1 MKGRNWRDFEPP
13 EKRRRKPRRYEEPH
27 RRYEEL
33 YDQLPK
39 RKKRRRRGGI
49 FRRLLVLL
57 ILFILGY
64 GGFFVY
70 YRYGKPYTV
79 ALDAGHG
86 GEDVGSVGVIQ
97 EVALTEQ
104 TVTALEKLLE
114 EDGRFR
120 VVLTRKPG
128 ESKSITDR
136 NRKVARIQPDLL
148 LSVHG
153 NADETGEATGFECYP
168 AVPGMENHEESMA
181 FAALLAEEMEAAGS
195 ELRGG
200 NGIRFGYYVNGQ
212 KMLVDS
218 TDTTVYDYDTFG
230 VLKNQKGAAV
240 LVEQCFVT
248 NESDVAKFGRE
259 EGCQKAA
266 EAYYRAILRYL
277 GADVPEEDQTSAS

>member
-13 EKRRRKPRRYEEPH
+13 EKRRRKPRRYEEPP
-27 RRYEEL
+27 RRYEDV
-33 YDQLPK
+33 YQPPK
-39 RKKRRRRGGI
+39 RKKRRRKGGI
-49 FRRLLVLL
+49 FRRLLVVL
-57 ILFILGY
+57 ILFVLGY
-64 GGFFVY
+64 GGFFLY

-97 EVALTEQ
+97 EVQLTEQ
-104 TVTALEKLLE
+104 TVTALEKLLK

-120 VVLTRKPG
+120 VVLTRKMG
-128 ESKSITDR
+128 EGMPITDR
-136 NRKVARIQPDLL
+136 NRKLAFLQPDLI

-153 NADETGEATGFECYP
+153 NADETGEASGFECYP
-168 AVPGMENHEESMA
+168 AVPGMENHEASME

-230 VLKNQKGAAV
+230 VLKNQEGAAV

-248 NESDVAKFGRE
+248 NERDVAQFGTE

-277 GADVPEEDQTSAS
+277 GAEETTENQSEP

>member
-1 MKGRNWRDFEPP
+1 MKGRNWREFEPP
-13 EKRRRKPRRYEEPH
+13 KKRRKPRRYEEAP
-27 RRYEEL
+27 
-33 YDQLPK
+33 QPK
-39 RKKRRRRGGI
+39 RRKRRRRKGGI
-49 FRRLLVLL
+49 FRRLLVVLL
-57 ILFILGY
+57 LFVLGY
-64 GGFFVY
+64 GGFFAY

-86 GEDVGSVGVIQ
+86 GNDVGSVGVIE
-97 EVALTEQ
+97 EVTLTEQ
-104 TVTALEKLLE
+104 TVTALEKLLK

-120 VVLTRKPG
+120 VVLTRDMG
-128 ESKSITDR
+128 ETMSITDR
-136 NRKVARIQPDLL
+136 NRKIARLQPDLM

-168 AVPGMENHEESMA
+168 AVPGMENHGASME
-181 FAALLAEEMEAAGS
+181 FAAILAEEMEAAGS

-200 NGIRFGYYVNGQ
+200 NGIRFGYYVNGE

-248 NESDVAKFGRE
+248 NESDVAQFGTA

-277 GADVPEEDQTSAS
+277 KADEPAENQTEV

>member
-1 MKGRNWRDFEPP
+1 MTQS
-13 EKRRRKPRRYEEPH
+13 KRR
-27 RRYEEL
+27 
-33 YDQLPK
+33 
-39 RKKRRRRGGI
+39 KRRRRKGGL

-57 ILFILGY
+57 ILFVLGY
-64 GGFFVY
+64 GGFFLY

-86 GEDVGSVGVIQ
+86 GNDVGSVGVIE
-97 EVALTEQ
+97 EVTLTER
-104 TVTALEKLLE
+104 TVTALEKLLK

-120 VVLTRKPG
+120 VVLTRDMG
-128 ESKSITDR
+128 ETMSITDR
-136 NRKVARIQPDLL
+136 NRKVARLQPDLL

-153 NADETGEATGFECYP
+153 NADESGEATGFECYP
-168 AVPGMENHEESMA
+168 AVPGMENHVVSME
-181 FAALLAEEMEAAGS
+181 FAAILAEEMEAAGS

-200 NGIRFGYYVNGQ
+200 NGIRFGYYVNGE

-230 VLKNQKGAAV
+230 VLKHQKGAAV

-248 NESDVAKFGRE
+248 NESDVAKFGTE

-277 GADVPEEDQTSAS
+277 KADETTENQSES